1 MSKYTTELRFIC
13 ENLSGNIESKGGDS
27 VASIIAAARPLIFN
41 FDYPIFDSTYK
52 AVLETKILRHF
63 YTREICEETYGLWK
77 LRLNDKL
84 NIIMPYYNKL
94 YESELLNFNP
104 LYDVDYTIASHK
116 VGDIDTTESG
126 SKGANTTTNSQTLD
140 TVNGSNTESTS
151 DSGTTWSLYSDTP
164 QGSITGVDNNTYLTS
179 AQKGTNSQTGS
190 RSVTSNKTDAY
201 SGNTTNTYSD
211 TVSRTNA
218 IDNIEDYTEH
228 VQGKRGGTD
237 FSKLI
242 TSFRKTFLNIDKE
255 ILDELEPLFFGLW

>member
-13 ENLSGNIESKGGDS
+13 ENLAGNSESKGGDN

-52 AVLETKILRHF
+52 SVLETKILRHF

-116 VGDIDTTESG
+116 VGDIDTSESG
-126 SKGANTTTNSQTLD
+126 SKGSNNTTNSQSLD
-140 TVNGSNTESTS
+140 TISSS
-151 DSGTTWSLYSDTP
+151 SSGTDWRLSSDTP
-164 QGSITGVDNNTYLTS
+164 QGSISGVDNNTYLTEAVKTTS
-179 AQKGTNSQTGS
+179 SNTGS
-190 RSVTSNKTDAY
+190 KSDTY

-211 TVSRTNA
+211 TTSKTNS

-228 VQGKRGGTD
+228 VQGKRNSTD
-237 FSKLI
+237 FSKLL

-255 ILDELEPLFFGLW
+255 ILDELESLFFGLW